1 MKNRKK
7 VFSESVKRDNVRQI
21 ELGQKTQSEVAKL
34 YGISPP
40 AVSGWVR
47 KYGKLPRRERV
58 VIESES
64 DYTALKEKEKE
75 LLKYEQTV
83 GRLHMELTY
92 LKQVI
97 RQASIEYSEDIE
109 KKFGKQ

>member
-1 MKNRKK
+1 MKKLKK

-21 ELGQKTQSEVAKL
+21 ELGRKTQAEVARL
-34 YGISPP
+34 YDISPS
-40 AVSGWVR
+40 AVYKWMR
-47 KYGKLPRRERV
+47 KYSKIPRSNRL

-64 DYTALKEKEKE
+64 DYTALISKERQ
-75 LLKYEQTV
+75 LKKCEQTI
-83 GRLHMELTY
+83 GKLHMELTY

-97 RQASIEYSEDIE
+97 RQASLEYSEDIE